1 MIRLHLIAE
10 GQAELNFAKKVLA
23 PHLADFSIF
32 VDARAVMTSRNRHTS
47 YKHSGGLTS
56 YGKVKNDIKAW
67 LTEDKGAESRFTT
80 MFDFYGLPHDFP
92 GYADIAC
99 VGNAYERVRQL
110 EAAFAANID
119 DRQGRFIPYIQLHEF
134 EALVFADPRQL
145 DWEYLE
151 HDAQI
156 QNLIAVAERQ
166 DPELIN
172 DGRNTAPSK
181 RIMAEIPAYRK
192 ATAGVA
198 VVEKIGM
205 MTLRARCRH
214 FNEWVSQLES
224 LSIAGVNHE

>member
-1 MIRLHLIAE
+1 MIRLHIIAE
-10 GQAELNFAKKVLA
+10 GQAELNFARKMLA
-23 PHLADFSIF
+23 PHLAVFNIF

-47 YKHSGGLTS
+47 HKHSGGLTS

-67 LTEDKGAESRFTT
+67 LTEDRRAESRFTT
-80 MFDFYGLPHDFP
+80 MFDFYGLPQDFP

-99 VGNAYERVRQL
+99 LKNSYERVRQL
-110 EAAFAANID
+110 ETALASNID

-134 EALVFADPRQL
+134 EALIFADPRQL

-156 QNLIAVAERQ
+156 QNLIAVAKGQE
-166 DPELIN
+166 PELIN
-172 DGRNTAPSK
+172 DGRDTAPSK
-181 RIMAEIPAYRK
+181 RIIAEIPEYKK

-198 VVEKIGM
+198 IVEKIGM
-205 MTLRARCRH
+205 LTLRAKCKY

-224 LSIAGVNHE
+224 LAGVSHE